1 MGSVAMML
9 FFSQTTE
16 MHGLLAHMS
25 TICTCR
31 GLKLRENA
39 TLLFGWL
46 GRLGVRTI
54 KLSQCFWTFSLRFGF
69 GRPPRDIRI
78 SQSSTV
84 PKPTTFLSPVL
95 RVSQA
100 TIVFAT
106 AFGLLRL
113 ATTTRRAIE
122 AALPRPLLSYAAV
135 RLWRN
140 HQAGY

>member
-1 MGSVAMML
+1 MGSVMMTL
-9 FFSQTTE
+9 FFLQTTE

-39 TLLFGWL
+39 TLLSGWL
-46 GRLGVRTI
+46 GRRAYDKIQL
-54 KLSQCFWTFSLRFGF
+54 SLRFGL
-69 GRPPRDIRI
+69 GSPPHDIRI

-84 PKPTTFLSPVL
+84 PKSNTFLSPVL
-95 RVSQA
+95 RVAQA

-113 ATTTRRAIE
+113 ATTTRHAIE
-122 AALPRPLLSYAAV
+122 AGLPRPLLSHAAV